1 MLSCDVGLQA
11 PLGWKVVQS
20 LSARRI
26 ARIWNMH
33 SIFQFPRSRS
43 RVAKDYKIVWAG
55 LCKAGLRW
63 PGVRAKF
70 EINHEGL
77 KRKFQF
83 NSIFLYRK
91 EDHRSCA
98 SVNSNCAQH
107 PPPSPHLGL
116 LRGICPPFQ
125 PRGWVFTNFAL
136 SGGRH
141 LPTPGLFPS
150 FWHARSSP
158 SEYNYKE
165 DITGK
170 TAD

>member
-1 MLSCDVGLQA
+1 MRCDVGLQA

-33 SIFQFPRSRS
+33 SMFQFPRSRS

-98 SVNSNCAQH
+98 SVNSSCAQH
-107 PPPSPHLGL
+107 PPPL
-116 LRGICPPFQ
+116 PP
-125 PRGWVFTNFAL
+125 PRATAG
-136 SGGRH
+136 H
-141 LPTPGLFPS
+141 LPAFSTPGLGI
-150 FWHARSSP
+150 
-158 SEYNYKE
+158 YKFCAVRGPAFANPGAIPE
-165 DITGK
+165 LLTRTQFAIRI
-170 TAD
+170 

>member
-1 MLSCDVGLQA
+1 MRCDVGLQA

-83 NSIFLYRK
+83 NSIFFIS
-91 EDHRSCA
+91 EGRSSQLCISQFQLRPA
-98 SVNSNCAQH
+98 
-107 PPPSPHLGL
+107 PPPL
-116 LRGICPPFQ
+116 PP
-125 PRGWVFTNFAL
+125 PRATAG
-136 SGGRH
+136 H
-141 LPTPGLFPS
+141 LPAFSTPGLGI
-150 FWHARSSP
+150 
-158 SEYNYKE
+158 YKFCAVRGPAFANPGAIPE
-165 DITGK
+165 LLTRTQFAIRI
-170 TAD
+170 

>member
-1 MLSCDVGLQA
+1 MRCDVGLQA

-98 SVNSNCAQH
+98 SVNSSGAPH
-107 PPPSPHLGL
+107 PPPPL
-116 LRGICPPFQ
+116 PP
-125 PRGWVFTNFAL
+125 PRATAG
-136 SGGRH
+136 H
-141 LPTPGLFPS
+141 LPAFSTPGLGI
-150 FWHARSSP
+150 
-158 SEYNYKE
+158 YKFCAVRGPAFANPGAIPE
-165 DITGK
+165 LLTRTQFAIRI
-170 TAD
+170 

>member
-1 MLSCDVGLQA
+1 MRCDVGLQA

-83 NSIFLYRK
+83 NSFYIGRK
-91 EDHRSCA
+91 IIAVLHQSIPA
-98 SVNSNCAQH
+98 APSA
-107 PPPSPHLGL
+107 PPPL
-116 LRGICPPFQ
+116 PP
-125 PRGWVFTNFAL
+125 PRATAG
-136 SGGRH
+136 H
-141 LPTPGLFPS
+141 LPAFSTPGLGI
-150 FWHARSSP
+150 
-158 SEYNYKE
+158 YKFCAVRGPAFANPGAIPE
-165 DITGK
+165 LLTRTQFAIRI
-170 TAD
+170 

>member
-1 MLSCDVGLQA
+1 MRCDVGLQA

-83 NSIFLYRK
+83 NSFYIGRK
-91 EDHRSCA
+91 IIAVLHQSIPA
-98 SVNSNCAQH
+98 APSA
-107 PPPSPHLGL
+107 PPSPHLGL